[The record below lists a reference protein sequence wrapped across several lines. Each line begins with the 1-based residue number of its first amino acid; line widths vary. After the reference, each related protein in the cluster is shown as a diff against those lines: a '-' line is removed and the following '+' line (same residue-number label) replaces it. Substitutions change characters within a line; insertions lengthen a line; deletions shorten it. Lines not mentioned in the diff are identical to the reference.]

1 MERIIDDT
9 GYIEYLGTP
18 VRRRQYMNWRQR
30 MLPRVEEIAQSFQAN
45 GFAATMSKFSLT
57 RRDAVLL
64 KRLRYLYDTEVPP
77 ELVQLEKEM
86 PL

>member
-1 MERIIDDT
+1 MERIIDDA

-30 MLPRVEEIAQSFQAN
+30 MLPRVEDIAASFVSN
-45 GFAATMSKFSLT
+45 GFEATMQTFGLT
-57 RRDAVLL
+57 RRDVVLL
-64 KRLRYLYDTEVPP
+64 KRLRYLHDSEVPQ
-77 ELVQLEKEM
+77 ELVELEREM

>member
-1 MERIIDDT
+1 MERMIDDA

-30 MLPRVEEIAQSFQAN
+30 MLPRVEDIAASFVSN
-45 GFAATMSKFSLT
+45 GFEVTMQNFGLT
-57 RRDAVLL
+57 RRDVVLL
-64 KRLRYLYDTEVPP
+64 KRLRYLHDSEVPQ
-77 ELVQLEKEM
+77 ELVELEREM

>member
-1 MERIIDDT
+1 MERVIEDA

-18 VRRRQYMNWRQR
+18 VRRRQYANWRQR
-30 MLPRVEEIAQSFQAN
+30 MLPRVEEIAASFVSE
-45 GFAATMSKFSLT
+45 GFEATMEKYKLS

-64 KRLRYLYDTEVPP
+64 KRLRYLHDSEVPP
-77 ELVQLEKEM
+77 ELVELEKGM